1 MPKQWSRRELAP
13 YFPCMPKR
21 SSSVVGRE
29 FGNGVRK
36 VIERTGLTQRR
47 LAELL
52 GWHEAK
58 ISDLLAGKGGVDETE
73 LRELLAY
80 CHATIDERRH
90 LIALFLE
97 SGEKGWL
104 QFPDDGVPDQVHTLI
119 DQEKAAN
126 EIVVWSLT
134 LVPGVLQTPEYAYVV
149 TEASP
154 VIEADDVPAVAA
166 ARSARAKL
174 LDGSRKF
181 VFYIHEYALR
191 LQVGGVE
198 VWREQLAHLLRVSV
212 RTYVSIRIIP
222 ASAGIHAGT
231 TGGFYLMRFPKFPPV
246 VFLDSLNCCLFFD
259 DTETVDLYENTLK
272 RLAAVALDEEESRA
286 VIDSILEEH

>member
-1 MPKQWSRRELAP
+1 
-13 YFPCMPKR
+13 MPKR

-29 FGNGVRK
+29 FGYGVRK

-58 ISDLLAGKGGVDETE
+58 ISDLLAGKGGVDEME

-80 CHATIDERRH
+80 CHATVDERRH
-90 LIALFLE
+90 LTALFLE

-104 QFPDDGVPDQVHTLI
+104 QFPDDGVPDQVHTFI
-119 DQEKAAN
+119 ENEKKAKKITA
-126 EIVVWSLT
+126 WSLT
-134 LVPGVLQTPEYAYVV
+134 LVPGVLQIPEYAYVV
-149 TEASP
+149 TQASP
-154 VIEADDVPAVAA
+154 VIEAADVPAVAA
-166 ARSARAKL
+166 ARSARAEIL
-174 LDGSRKF
+174 NGDRQF
-181 VFYIHEYALR
+181 VFFVHEYALR

-212 RTYVSIRIIP
+212 RTYISIRVIP
-222 ASAGIHAGT
+222 ESVGIHAGT
-231 TGGFYLMRFPKFPPV
+231 TGGFYLLEFPKFPPL

-259 DTETVDLYENTLK
+259 DTDTVELYENTLK
-272 RLAAVALDEEESRA
+272 RLAAVALDEAESRE
-286 VIDSILEEH
+286 VIDSILEGH

>member
-1 MPKQWSRRELAP
+1 
-13 YFPCMPKR
+13 MPKR

-36 VIERTGLTQRR
+36 IIERTGLTQRR
-47 LAELL
+47 IAELL
-52 GWHEAK
+52 GWQEAK
-58 ISDLLAGKGGVDETE
+58 ISDLLAGKGGVSEME
-73 LRELLAY
+73 VRELLAY
-80 CHATIDERRH
+80 CQATVEERSH

-104 QFPDDGVPDQVHTLI
+104 QFPEDGVPDQVHTLI
-119 DQEKAAN
+119 DLEKSAN
-126 EIVVWSLT
+126 EITVWSLT
-134 LVPGVLQTPEYAYVV
+134 LVSGVLQIPEYAYVV

-154 VIEADDVPAVAA
+154 VIEAADVPTVAA
-166 ARSARAKL
+166 ARTARAKL

-181 VFYIHEYALR
+181 VFYIHEFALR
-191 LQVGGVE
+191 FQVGGVE
-198 VWREQLAHLLRVSV
+198 IWREQLAHLLRVSV
-212 RTYVSIRIIP
+212 RSYVSIRVIP

-259 DTETVDLYENTLK
+259 DTDTVKVYETTLE

-286 VIDSILEEH
+286 VIDSILEGF

>member
-1 MPKQWSRRELAP
+1 
-13 YFPCMPKR
+13 MPKR

-52 GWHEAK
+52 GWQEAR
-58 ISDLLAGKGGVDETE
+58 ISDLLAGKGGVSEAE

-80 CHATIDERRH
+80 CHATVEERHH
-90 LIALFLE
+90 LVALFLE

-104 QFPDDGVPDQVHTLI
+104 QFPEDGVPDQVHTLI
-119 DQEKAAN
+119 DLEKSAN
-126 EIVVWSLT
+126 QITVWSLT
-134 LVPGVLQTPEYAYVV
+134 LVSGVLQIPEYAYVV
-149 TEASP
+149 TKASP

-181 VFYIHEYALR
+181 VFYIHEFALR
-191 LQVGGVE
+191 LQVGSE
-198 VWREQLAHLLRVSV
+198 EIWREQLAHLLRVSV
-212 RTYVSIRIIP
+212 RSYVSIRIIP

-259 DTETVDLYENTLK
+259 DTDTVKVYETTLEK
-272 RLAAVALDEEESRA
+272 LAAVALNEEESRA
-286 VIDSILEEH
+286 VIDNILEGH